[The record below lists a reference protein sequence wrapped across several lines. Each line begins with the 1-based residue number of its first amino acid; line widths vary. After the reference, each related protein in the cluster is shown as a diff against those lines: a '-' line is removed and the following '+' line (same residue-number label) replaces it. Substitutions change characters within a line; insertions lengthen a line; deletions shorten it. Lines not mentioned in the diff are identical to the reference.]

1 MSTIIT
7 LTLLG
12 LILVLAEMFL
22 PGMILGLIGVVL
34 LVAAIVVGYV
44 EFGWLHGSM
53 ILAGISAVSMI
64 MFLLWMKYFQ
74 KTSVGRGLTLGT
86 QLPSGN
92 DLPSAS
98 GLIGKSGVTTTDLRP
113 SGRATIDGE
122 RYDVLADTGYISTGE
137 NISVVLVEGSRIVV
151 RKNS

>member
-22 PGMILGLIGVVL
+22 PGMILGLLGVAL
-34 LVAAIVVGYV
+34 LIAAIVVGYV
-44 EFGWLHGSM
+44 EFGLIGGSM
-53 ILAGISAVSMI
+53 ILAGISSASVI

-92 DLPSAS
+92 DLPSS
-98 GLIGKSGVTTTDLRP
+98 ERLVGKSGTTTTDLKP

-122 RYDVLADTGYISTGE
+122 RYDVLADNGYISSGE
-137 NISVVLVEGSRIVV
+137 NVSVVLVEGSRIVV
-151 RKNS
+151 RKSS